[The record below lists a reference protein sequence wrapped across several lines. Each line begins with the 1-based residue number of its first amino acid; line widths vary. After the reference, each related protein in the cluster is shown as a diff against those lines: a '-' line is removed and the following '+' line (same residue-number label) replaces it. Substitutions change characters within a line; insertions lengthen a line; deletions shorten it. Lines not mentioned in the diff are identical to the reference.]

1 MNEELIIYGIFNADS
16 SFMSEIRYSVR
27 KVLGQSDCTLCE
39 ISNGWN
45 PFGKKDWKYAISTS
59 PIRIELI
66 HRDEA
71 ELAQLNAATELPTFI
86 ITADNNWIEL
96 MNADTIG
103 TFKDRPADLI
113 NALNRLI
120 PTI

>member
-1 MNEELIIYGIFNADS
+1 MNDELIIYGIFNADS

-27 KVLGQSDCTLCE
+27 KVLGRSDCNLCE
-39 ISNGWN
+39 ITYGWN
-45 PFGKKDWKYAISTS
+45 PFGKKDWKDAISAS

-66 HRDEA
+66 HRDEGR
-71 ELAQLNAATELPTFI
+71 LSQLNAASGLPTFI
-86 ITADNNWIEL
+86 ISAGDGWVEL
-96 MNADTIG
+96 MNADTIA

-113 NALNRLI
+113 DALNQLI